1 MIEAPQVANLSQI
14 TKEAP
19 VVGGMLDNGPVM
31 LMQKSNPFG
40 MLVKVEEWN
49 QTARQ
54 LRDMKEVFHLLET
67 ELKDEPNKYTLH
79 QLIGL
84 VQARRAERNTT
95 KWTSSADLREMA
107 SAANGS

>member
-49 QTARQ
+49 HTARQ

-67 ELKDEPNKYTLH
+67 EFKDEPNKYTMH
-79 QLIGL
+79 ELIGL
-84 VQARRAERNTT
+84 VQARRADRESTQ
-95 KWTSSADLREMA
+95 WLSGDQLREKV
-107 SAANGS
+107 AAKRG